1 MQRAMDETQRR
12 REKQLAYNEAHGI
25 VPQTINK
32 RIADVMEGA
41 RSSAPKRGN
50 GAGKKGASAPPVV
63 IPDNPKALGKLLAQM
78 EKQMLDHAQN
88 LEFEEAAQLRDQVIQ
103 IKRENLIG

>member
-41 RSSAPKRGN
+41 RSSSMPKR
-50 GAGKKGASAPPVV
+50 AS
-63 IPDNPKALGKLLAQM
+63 
-78 EKQMLDHAQN
+78 
-88 LEFEEAAQLRDQVIQ
+88 
-103 IKRENLIG
+103 

>member
-1 MQRAMDETQRR
+1 
-12 REKQLAYNEAHGI
+12 
-25 VPQTINK
+25 
-32 RIADVMEGA
+32 MEGA
-41 RSSAPKRGN
+41 RSSAPKRGK
-50 GAGKKGASAPPVV
+50 GAGKKGTGAAPVV